1 MDLFDWIY
9 VEEGPLLLF
18 KMGPVKSLTL
28 GRYMPT
34 PLAVSIRG
42 WGVGVI
48 TILKQTPPPLKHLKE
63 KCFMFG
69 MSVAAYKKHD

>member
-48 TILKQTPPPLKHLKE
+48 TILKQTPPFKTPEGKVLYVWYVSSGIQKT
-63 KCFMFG
+63 
-69 MSVAAYKKHD
+69 